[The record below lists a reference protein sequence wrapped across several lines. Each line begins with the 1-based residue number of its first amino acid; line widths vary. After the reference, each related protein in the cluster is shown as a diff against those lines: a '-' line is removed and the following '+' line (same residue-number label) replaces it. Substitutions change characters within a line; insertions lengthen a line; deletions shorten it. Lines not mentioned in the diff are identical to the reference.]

1 VFWRITISIIRRKS
15 YELLADEF
23 SKYRN
28 IDDTF
33 SRLRGTLDNSE
44 LLEILV
50 LLDSKGHL
58 NSIMEQIE
66 DFVHCEIELDE
77 TLDLDI
83 TGFANRFFLR
93 LVNLRAANS

>member
-1 VFWRITISIIRRKS
+1 MYIIRRKS

-23 SKYRN
+23 SRYQN

-33 SRLRGTLDNSE
+33 SRLRETLDNPE

-58 NSIMEQIE
+58 ESIMQQIDE
-66 DFVHCEIELDE
+66 AIHCTLELEE
-77 TLDLDI
+77 TLQLDI

-93 LVNLRAANS
+93 LVNLIPSKS